1 MAEPGGLPSMGLHRV
16 GHDWS
21 DLAVAVAGAEMC
33 AVSCPLDFIME
44 AEVHIAKTKILSIL
58 GQSNLSQVG
67 AFLPLLFHPVQE
79 EQGASWEKGW
89 EVARSTIQGK
99 SDADCTPSPQF
110 PTKAPIQKWAQSW
123 RSLTWGN
130 VLNFGYCSGVNIVMI
145 KMRLLV
151 MESK

>member
-1 MAEPGGLPSMGLHRV
+1 MK
-16 GHDWS
+16 
-21 DLAVAVAGAEMC
+21 
-33 AVSCPLDFIME
+33 CPLVRVLLD
-44 AEVHIAKTKILSIL
+44 VVTHLVVLSIL

-110 PTKAPIQKWAQSW
+110 PTKAPIQK
-123 RSLTWGN
+123 
-130 VLNFGYCSGVNIVMI
+130 
-145 KMRLLV
+145 
-151 MESK
+151 